1 MSHGPVSRPGPSPL
15 PAPLSLKPVSRKA
28 PGPGHGPLTIT
39 QTDSVAIVFRELN
52 RTHQRNRSRPPG
64 HLSVQRL
71 VCVFTHV
78 CMLVHAWARAYA
90 CAHHWQS
97 QAHRLYQQEGD
108 ILERHLEK
116 GGPVS
121 SGYLCKRAQDPSSND
136 NV

>member
-39 QTDSVAIVFRELN
+39 QTDSVAIVFRELQQN
-52 RTHQRNRSRPPG
+52 PPEEQIPPSRASLCPEAC
-64 HLSVQRL
+64 
-71 VCVFTHV
+71 VCVHT
-78 CMLVHAWARAYA
+78 CVHAWARAYA